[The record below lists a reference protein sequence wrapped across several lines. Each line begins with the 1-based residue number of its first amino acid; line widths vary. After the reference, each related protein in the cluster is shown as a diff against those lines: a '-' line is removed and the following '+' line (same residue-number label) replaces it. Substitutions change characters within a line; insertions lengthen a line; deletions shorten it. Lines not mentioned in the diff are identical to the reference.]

1 MVFCSCES
9 EKRNLKKKDVCFV
22 KSLGIVRRIDE
33 VGRIVLPKE
42 LRRMFDLRDDEDAVE
57 IFVKDDQI
65 ILKKYSPTCVSQA
78 TQDVMSFPA
87 IRFART
93 AFILNEMYQIQYGGK
108 VNRHKNSGQQ
118 AWFIRL
124 LPLVLC

>member
-9 EKRNLKKKDVCFV
+9 EKRNSKKKDVCFV

-65 ILKKYSPTCVSQA
+65 ILKKYSPTCVFCKA
-78 TQDVMSFPA
+78 TQDVIELSGHKVCPNC
-87 IRFART
+87 IRL
-93 AFILNEMYQIQYGGK
+93 LNEMYQIQYGSK
-108 VNRHKNSGQQ
+108 ED
-118 AWFIRL
+118 
-124 LPLVLC
+124 